1 MKTTCQLTF
10 KNHLGDGKINT
21 GDSSQD
27 SKTKTF
33 EINREIDTSIAV
45 KVLSLTELPAGIKN
59 GLVIDQMTVD
69 GIKVDPRIHTRFRMV
84 DNPYVENRHINESN
98 LVFNGDLYIDINE
111 PDLFWFP
118 YFYSNK
124 KIDFVFQN
132 NLASCQS
139 EDGCWEGES
148 EPHRDEKLNV
158 PFDPGINFEKG
169 DLIALGCSVTYGNS
183 LPKAKRWPD
192 QLGLKNF
199 GVPGLGIDSIY
210 YNARMMSDIYQP
222 GSITILFPNMARRL
236 LEFESKGNYFR
247 MSCPYNKQVIRN
259 PLDYLKKFLLE
270 LIEDPADKDT
280 YRDHF
285 WISREAIQKL
295 TEETI
300 KKIVDDVDYDHSRG
314 YLEKI
319 ASLPCPVMVSSWDEE
334 TYDILPQYFKN
345 VLPFFKKVDVAKD
358 GKHPGPDSHRFWADS
373 VKSTISSITS

>member
-1 MKTTCQLTF
+1 MKTICQLRF
-10 KNHLGDGKINT
+10 KNHLGDGKILT

-33 EINREIDTSIAV
+33 DINREIDTSIAV
-45 KVLSLTELPAGIKN
+45 KVLSLTKLPAGIKN
-59 GLVIDQMTVD
+59 GLVIDQMMVD
-69 GIKVDPRIHTRFRMV
+69 GIKVDPRKHTRFKMV
-84 DNPYVENRHINESN
+84 DNPFIENRDINESN
-98 LVFNGDLYIDINE
+98 LVFNGDLYIDIDE

-139 EDGCWEGES
+139 EDGCWEGEP

-158 PFDPGINFEKG
+158 PFDPRINFQKG
-169 DLIALGCSVTYGNS
+169 DHIALGCSVTYGTS
-183 LPKAKRWPD
+183 LPKTKRWPD

-210 YNARMMSDIYQP
+210 YNAKRMSDIYQP
-222 GSITILFPNMARRL
+222 GSITILFPIMARRL
-236 LEFESKGNYFR
+236 LEFESKGKYFR
-247 MSCPYNKQVIRN
+247 MSCPYNKQVIQN
-259 PLDYLKKFLLE
+259 PLDWLKNYF
-270 LIEDPADKDT
+270 EDDKDT
-280 YRDHF
+280 HRDHF
-285 WISREAIQKL
+285 WISQEAIQKL
-295 TEETI
+295 TEETT
-300 KKIVDDVDYDHSRG
+300 KKIVDDVDYDHSRR

-334 TYDILPQYFKN
+334 TYGILPHYFKN
-345 VLPFFKKVDVAKD
+345 VLPFFEEIDVAKD
-358 GKHPGPDSHRFWADS
+358 GQHPGPDSHQIWADS